1 MAAKQMKDSAI
12 LAAAQQEFLKRGYRH
27 TSIETIAQAAG
38 IAKGTVYLYFE
49 SKEDVFRAVSKQFI
63 SWFLGKAKEAAKSEG
78 SVTERVTRVL
88 EAKFGAVHA
97 MTSRSPH
104 GAELI
109 DSSHGVS
116 GELYREA
123 DKAYVKILA
132 GVLKELE
139 LTMSSNEAAWLL
151 FRSAQGV
158 EFTVEREVT
167 ANEVSKRLRQ
177 LSEVCVR
184 GVTR

>member
-49 SKEDVFRAVSKQFI
+49 SKEEVFRAVSKQFI

-78 SVTERVTRVL
+78 SATERVTRVL

-97 MTSRSPH
+97 MTSRSP
-104 GAELI
+104 
-109 DSSHGVS
+109 
-116 GELYREA
+116 
-123 DKAYVKILA
+123 
-132 GVLKELE
+132 
-139 LTMSSNEAAWLL
+139 
-151 FRSAQGV
+151 
-158 EFTVEREVT
+158 
-167 ANEVSKRLRQ
+167 
-177 LSEVCVR
+177 
-184 GVTR
+184 